1 MTKSSVENVDIKEN
15 RCVVNIN
22 GKKGESTIDC
32 DVVLSA
38 VGIAASRNLLKTRNS
53 QPIPGPGSIFQ
64 PHRNSL
70 VNRWQKRLERF
81 RLR

>member
-1 MTKSSVENVDIKEN
+1 MAVQRSASETHPYSRRAFLKRMSLGAVGIA
-15 RCVVNIN
+15 
-22 GKKGESTIDC
+22 
-32 DVVLSA
+32 A